1 MAIIQKIRENSAVTL
16 IVIGG
21 AVLAFI
27 LTTAIEN
34 SGRGGN
40 ENESMVGAFEGVE
53 ISDKEFNSEREKIVF
68 LTNGG
73 ENFNTVQEYQK
84 GQFTNQAWNSLLRDR
99 FLDGECEELGLTIT
113 REEKEDMLIGAQPSP
128 FFINYL
134 FGGVDL
140 YEQNRKSI
148 TENPFNISEFGYMAV
163 RDRQGNE
170 VKKVKLGGNANWVQ
184 DFGFKLRTQNKLQR
198 LLSSCFFTTTSL
210 AKEEYLSTNS
220 KKDVQIAYVNYGTVS
235 DENLNP
241 TEAEIEASYEEIKNR
256 FIEKEASRKVL
267 FARFDLM
274 PSEEDRSEIQKNV
287 FNLRSSLNDEEDAKL
302 FIKNETEGIVDFNF
316 YKRGDYPIKIGGIDT
331 VVFNFKKGDVI
342 GPFSTANQSQYGI
355 AKILDERKLSDSVK
369 INIFVLSQKYI
380 IDQIE
385 ISDVN
390 KPTDEEKNKYQ
401 KLYKSTEDS
410 IFEIAKSQGFKAINK
425 ELWADSAAYEEG
437 GNKNRVALNNLGQNF
452 LDSAISAKNG
462 DIKFVY
468 LPDGRQSS
476 YRAIV
481 EYVKFGKK
489 FPKMQIGSIIKNV
502 NSGDATIDDFMS
514 RANQV
519 AFALKDGKSID
530 HLADSLRYLVD
541 SMTIKGSTYT
551 ISNILDS
558 RKIVNWAFETEINQP
573 SNVFTTPNS
582 FIVAMVT
589 SENIGEY
596 KTIEDRNVKFYCERH
611 ARNKKQ
617 REAILAELPV
627 INDKNFDQFSSLY
640 AGGKIKN
647 EPGLNSKKGST
658 SFGRES
664 KVTGTIAGL
673 SKGEI
678 SDVIEGEDGIYVVK
692 VTNESKAEFTED
704 TNLEIEKNKLKDDE
718 AKNSNLLVDEFINEK
733 SDLYDNRQVLR

>member
-1 MAIIQKIRENSAVTL
+1 MAVIQKIRENSAVTL

-40 ENESMVGAFEGVE
+40 DTESMVGAFEGVE

-73 ENFNTVQEYQK
+73 QNFNTVQDYQK
-84 GQFTNQAWNSLLRDR
+84 GQFTSQAWNSLLRDK
-99 FLDGECEELGLTIT
+99 FLDGECEELGITIT
-113 REEKEDMLIGAQPSP
+113 RDEKEDMLIGSQPSP

-148 TENPFNISEFGYMAV
+148 TENPFNVSEYGYMAV

-184 DFGFKLRTQNKLQR
+184 DFGYKLRTQNKFQN
-198 LLSSCFFTTTSL
+198 LLSSCFYTTTSL
-210 AKEEYLSTNS
+210 AKEEYTSENS
-220 KKDVQIAYVNYGTVS
+220 KKDVQIAYVNYGSVT

-241 TEAEIEASYEEIKNR
+241 TQAEIAASYEEIKNR

-267 FARFDLM
+267 FAKFDLI
-274 PSEEDRSEIQKNV
+274 PSEEDRIEVQKNV
-287 FNLRSSLNDEEDAKL
+287 FNLRAALNEEEDAKL
-302 FIKNETEGIVDFNF
+302 FIKNETEGLVDFNF
-316 YKRGDYPIKIGGIDT
+316 YKRGDYPIKTGGIDT
-331 VVFNFKKGDVI
+331 VVFNFKKGDVV
-342 GPFSTANQSQYGI
+342 GPFSTPNQSQYGI
-355 AKILDERKLSDSVK
+355 AKILDKKKLSDSVK

-380 IDQIE
+380 IDQID

-390 KPTDEEKNKYQ
+390 KPTDEEKSKYQ
-401 KLYKSTEDS
+401 NLYKAAEDS
-410 IFEIAKSQGFKAINK
+410 IFKIAKSKGFKAISK
-425 ELWADSAAYEEG
+425 ELWADSAAFEEG
-437 GNKNRVALNNLGQNF
+437 GNKDRVALNNLGQNF
-452 LDSAISAKNG
+452 LDSAISSKNG

-481 EYVKFGKK
+481 EFVKFGKK
-489 FPKMQIGSIIKNV
+489 FPKMQIGTIIKNV

-530 HLADSLRYLVD
+530 YLTDSLKYYVD
-541 SMTIKGSTYT
+541 SMSIKGSTYT

-558 RKIVNWAFETEINQP
+558 RKIVNWAFETEMNQP

-582 FIVAMVT
+582 FVVAIVT
-589 SENIGEY
+589 SENEGEY
-596 KTIEDRNVKFYCERH
+596 KSIEDRNVKFYCERH

-617 REAILAELPV
+617 REAILAKLPV
-627 INDKNFDQFSSLY
+627 INDKNFDEFSSLY

-647 EPGLNSKKGST
+647 ERGLNLKKGST
-658 SFGRES
+658 SFGREA
-664 KVTGTIAGL
+664 KVTGAIAGL
-673 SKGEI
+673 NKGEI
-678 SDVIEGEDGIYVVK
+678 SDAIEGEDGIYFIK
-692 VTNESKAEFTED
+692 VTQENNAEITEE
-704 TNLEIEKNKLKDDE
+704 TNLDIEKNKLKE
-718 AKNSNLLVDEFINEK
+718 NEVKNSNLLVEEFINEK
-733 SDLYDNRQVLR
+733 CDLFDNRQILR

>member
-210 AKEEYLSTNS
+210 AKEEYLSANS

-302 FIKNETEGIVDFNF
+302 FIKNETEDIVDFNF

-530 HLADSLRYLVD
+530 HLTDSLRYLVD

-673 SKGEI
+673 RKGEI

>member
-210 AKEEYLSTNS
+210 AKEEYLSANS

-302 FIKNETEGIVDFNF
+302 FIKNETEDIVDFNF

-530 HLADSLRYLVD
+530 HLTDSLRYLVD

-582 FIVAMVT
+582 FIVAMVK

-673 SKGEI
+673 RKGEI